1 MKKTIVIFV
10 LLFMPLLIYGQEVIE
25 SIKIDG
31 INRVTEETVLY
42 YLSFREGDFYDP
54 EALKRDFRQLWATG
68 FFSDIKFEEQQSVSG
83 KTIKIIVEENP
94 IIKEI
99 SYKTGKKLKENDII
113 NKLKEKDE
121 HILPYSYYSPYK
133 IQRIETTIKD
143 LLIEKGLPNGKVDVE
158 KNNNGT
164 NEIEIIF
171 RINEGSKVRVGEV
184 VFEGSPK
191 IRDSIL
197 REAIKVNQPHN
208 IYSLITGKS
217 VYKQNEL
224 ADDLANIKKK
234 LQENGFME
242 ATIGE
247 PRIENMTK
255 GALFMKKQTMKRI
268 VIPVNAG
275 FRYFVGD
282 VKITGNKIFPAKGL
296 RTMIKL
302 KEGEIYSTEIR
313 EKAVEEINELY
324 RDYGYLFA
332 QIMATETLD
341 PKNKRVNVSFNIY
354 EGEVA
359 YLNRLEFI
367 GNHYTKDKVI
377 RREMLLREGSRFSLA
392 MFRDSL
398 LRMKQLG
405 LVELEG
411 EPSIK
416 PTADDPTRLNVDLRV
431 KEMQRNNIQFTAGYS
446 GYEGTFVALSYST
459 VNFLG
464 AGENLQLM
472 LQHGKRIK
480 NYMFGFTEPYLFD
493 LPINVGFNIYNRFF
507 IYPYLYNRK
516 DKGIDFT
523 VSGRIKGYWR
533 TSLTY
538 GYQDVFVEMPDSEDG
553 IGSPYFDPTY
563 YSMYGMGKYK
573 VSYLMPSIYRSTI
586 DSPLTPTRGTLY
598 MASCKFAG
606 GFLGGEIDIIK
617 PRFEFSLFKP
627 IIKNHVFGFHVEYSF
642 IKKYGDTPVPFW
654 EKFFL
659 GGERSI
665 RGYDIYTIGPRSI
678 HGTNIGGETSLFFN
692 VEYII
697 PVGGPLYAIFFHD
710 AGNAYGDDQKI
721 NFKDMYTSSG
731 LEMRIFVPALRVP
744 FRLIF
749 SYNNRRARAGDSNF
763 AFRFAIGTTF

>member
-1 MKKTIVIFV
+1 MKKIIVILI
-10 LLFMPLLIYGQEVIE
+10 LLFIPVLICGQEVIE

-42 YLSFREGDFYDP
+42 YLSFREGDFYNP
-54 EALKRDFRQLWATG
+54 EALKKDFRQLWATG
-68 FFSDIKFEEQQSVSG
+68 FFSDIKFEEQQGTSG
-83 KTIKIIVEENP
+83 KVIKIIVKENP

-99 SYKTGKKLKENDII
+99 SYKTGKKLKEDDIV

-121 HILPYSYYSPYK
+121 YILPYSHYSPYRIQK
-133 IQRIETTIKD
+133 IQTTIKD

-158 KNNNGT
+158 KNKKGK

-208 IYSLITGKS
+208 IYSLISGKS
-217 VYKQNEL
+217 VFKQNEL
-224 ADDLANIKKK
+224 AEDLANIKKR

-242 ATIGE
+242 ATIGK
-247 PRIENMTK
+247 PRIEDITK
-255 GALFMKKQTMKRI
+255 RALFMKKQTMKKI

-302 KEGEIYSTEIR
+302 KEGEIYSTEVR
-313 EKAVEEINELY
+313 EKAVEEINDLY

-332 QIMATETLD
+332 QIVATETLD
-341 PKNKRVNVSFNIY
+341 PKNKRVNVNFNIY

-377 RREMLLREGSRFSLA
+377 RREMLLREGNRFSLA
-392 MFRDSL
+392 MFKDSL

-411 EPSIK
+411 EPSIQ
-416 PTADDPTRLNVDLRV
+416 PSADDPTRLDVELRV

-472 LQHGKRIK
+472 LQHGKRVK

-493 LPINVGFNIYNRFF
+493 LPVNVGFNIYNRFF

-538 GYQDVFVEMPDSEDG
+538 GYQDVFVEMPDYGDDN
-553 IGSPYFDPTY
+553 GSYIDPIY
-563 YSMYGMGKYK
+563 YSMYGMGQYK
-573 VSYLMPSIYRSTI
+573 VSYLMPSLYRSTI
-586 DSPLTPTRGTLY
+586 DSPLTPTRGALY
-598 MASCKFAG
+598 MVSCKFSG

-627 IIKNHVFGFHVEYSF
+627 IVKNHVFGFHVEYSF
-642 IKKYGDTPVPFW
+642 IKKFGDTPVPFW

-665 RGYDIYTIGPRSI
+665 RGYDIYTIGPRSVQ
-678 HGTNIGGETSLFFN
+678 GTNIGGETSLFFN
-692 VEYII
+692 LEYII

-710 AGNAYGDDQKI
+710 VGNAYGEDQKI

-749 SYNNRRARAGDSNF
+749 SYNNRRARTGDSNF